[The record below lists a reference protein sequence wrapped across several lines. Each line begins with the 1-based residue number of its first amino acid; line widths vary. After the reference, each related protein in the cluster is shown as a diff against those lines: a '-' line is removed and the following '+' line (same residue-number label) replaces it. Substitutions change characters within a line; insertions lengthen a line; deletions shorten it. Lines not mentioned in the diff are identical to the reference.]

1 VRFRAAQFTVA
12 FAVCATACRS
22 VPPQLGANTVQ
33 AGAAADGVFGGV
45 ATRFDRAYREP
56 KVRTARS
63 LISRAVLT
71 PSRVFNDT
79 TAWLWSPG
87 PDVRVLTF
95 RGIAEPGRYRFTA
108 NGDVSLPAR
117 PGEGRHDTRLRR
129 IDDDEFEWTMAAD
142 YGIGAT
148 TPDAIARLPVA
159 WIAAGEREDA
169 GNVRIEIHSAFP
181 RSTREWGR
189 LFALH
194 DLRSSRDASGA
205 WRQRRVITI
214 NPSRVRQSYPAF
226 GKWVKEHISPMRMR
240 VRLHD
245 GGRTWF
251 DFTLRNDT
259 ITIDTRSVDGR
270 LRPLEG
276 GDAPMPDTVTIE
288 ADFSTKV
295 SIFRAG
301 FRALRGDF
309 VTVREPERRG
319 WAMRWTREPEWDL
332 PLFTERMIRTP
343 LRRPFQGTGV
353 QFRIVAA
360 RDTAAP
366 QTYLARRLVAPVQE
380 SAIVRFIA
388 RLANAGVGDYVDGA
402 DSDTNKWISAAFAA
416 LRDDTRAILIAMES
430 ETPSR

>member
-1 VRFRAAQFTVA
+1 MSFRAAHSAIA
-12 FAVCATACRS
+12 FALCATACRS
-22 VPPQLGANTVQ
+22 VPPRLGTTAAQAN
-33 AGAAADGVFGGV
+33 AAVDGVFGGV
-45 ATRFDRAYREP
+45 STRFDRAYREP
-56 KVRTARS
+56 KVRKARS

-79 TAWLWSPG
+79 AAWLWSPG

-95 RGIAEPGRYRFTA
+95 RGISEPGRYRFAA
-108 NGDVSLPAR
+108 NGDVSMPAR

-148 TPDAIARLPVA
+148 TPDAIATLPVA
-159 WIAAGEREDA
+159 WIAAGERDDA
-169 GNVRIEIHSAFP
+169 GNVRNEIHSAFP

-189 LFALH
+189 LFAVN

-214 NPSRVRQSYPAF
+214 APSRLTQSYPAF
-226 GKWVKEHISPMRMR
+226 GKWVKEHISPMRLR
-240 VRLHD
+240 VRLRD
-245 GGRTWF
+245 GARTWF
-251 DFTLRNDT
+251 DFALRNDT
-259 ITIDTRSVDGR
+259 ITIDTRSLDGR

-276 GDAPMPDTVTIE
+276 GDAAMPDTVTIE
-288 ADFSTKV
+288 TDFSTKV
-295 SIFRAG
+295 AIFRAG
-301 FRALRGDF
+301 FRELRGDF
-309 VTVREPERRG
+309 ITVREPGRRG
-319 WAMRWTREPEWDL
+319 WSLRWTREPEWDL

-353 QFRIVAA
+353 QFRIVAS
-360 RDTAAP
+360 RDSAAP
-366 QTYLARRLVAPVQE
+366 QTYLSRRVVAPVQE

-416 LRDDTRAILIAMES
+416 LRDDTRAILVAMES